1 MNADRLFRAL
11 AALVVT
17 LGLAGAGGA
26 AAQTSGQG
34 SQGQGA
40 SGLSGMTGEGTSA
53 GQGYAGL
60 SGGGEGYAPVSPG
73 RRFAFPADHGPHP
86 GHRIEWWYVTANLES
101 PDGRAFGAQF
111 TLFRQALSPD
121 PSAEGWSAPQV
132 WLAHAA
138 LTSADAHRTAEKLGR
153 GGVGQAGVRAAPF
166 RAWLDDWRLESRG
179 EAFSP
184 LRLSAHGEGFSYDLT
199 LTAEGPL
206 VLQGEN
212 GFSLKSEGGQAS
224 YYYSHPF
231 LAVAGRVTLEGET
244 TPVSGRAWLDR
255 EWSSQPLAG
264 DQPGW
269 DWFALHLPG
278 GEKLMLYRLRRLG
291 GGGYQASSFISADGS
306 VEALQGPQVAMT
318 PVETAR
324 VAGREVPVRWRLAVP
339 SRALEV
345 TTAPLNPQAWM
356 GDSFPYWEGP
366 IRFTGTHGGVG
377 YMELTGY

>member
-1 MNADRLFRAL
+1 MNADRLIRL
-11 AALVVT
+11 L
-17 LGLAGAGGA
+17 GA
-26 AAQTSGQG
+26 AALALALGLDAPVGAQGQAQA
-34 SQGQGA
+34 QGQGA

-86 GHRIEWWYVTANLES
+86 GHRIEWWYVTANLAA
-101 PDGRAFGAQF
+101 PDGRAFGVQW

-121 PSAEGWSAPQV
+121 PASEGWSAPQV

-138 LTSADAHRTAEKLGR
+138 VTSAQAHRTAEKLGR
-153 GGVGQAGVRAAPF
+153 GGVGQAGVRAEPF

-179 EAFSP
+179 EGFSP
-184 LRLSAHGEGFSYDLT
+184 LRLAAHGPGFAYDLT
-199 LTAEGPL
+199 LAAEGPL

-231 LAVAGRVTLEGET
+231 LAVTGALTLDGET
-244 TPVSGRAWLDR
+244 VQVTGRAWLDR

-269 DWFALHLPG
+269 DWFALHLPR
-278 GEKLMLYRLRRLG
+278 GEKLMLYRLRRAG
-291 GGGYQASSFISADGS
+291 GGGYQASSFISADGA
-306 VEALQGPQVAMT
+306 VEALSGPQVAMA
-318 PVETAR
+318 PIETAR
-324 VAGREVPVRWRLAVP
+324 VAGRDVPVRWRLSVP
-339 SRALEV
+339 SRGLEV
-345 TTAPLNPQAWM
+345 VTAPLNPQAWM

-366 IRFTGTHGGVG
+366 ISFAGTHDGVG